1 MVRCF
6 IHLYG
11 GLAVAGEAPMSLLR
25 SLFTIKPVEASL
37 SASDNMRRTLGLKEL
52 IVLGVGAVIGAGIF
66 VITGQAAAEHAGPAL
81 TISFVLAGLAAA
93 LAALSYAEFAAM
105 LPVSGSA
112 YVYAYATLG

>member
-1 MVRCF
+1 
-6 IHLYG
+6 
-11 GLAVAGEAPMSLLR
+11 MSLIR
-25 SLFTIKPVEASL
+25 SLFAVKPVEASL
-37 SASDNMRRTLGLKEL
+37 TADDSLRRTLGLKEL

-81 TISFVLAGLAAA
+81 TLSFVLAGLAAA

-112 YVYAYATLG
+112 YVFE